1 MMDKKQIEA
10 FIAVVTTGG
19 MTSAARLLDMSQ
31 PSITRMI
38 QDLEKTLGFQLIH
51 RNGPRISVTRKG
63 LMFVREAENLLAA
76 FQRAATRASDIQQD
90 RSSSYSIATIS
101 AVGNSII
108 PRALGRLGAE
118 QLPDRMRISVL
129 SAEDV
134 EQSVL
139 SRQAD
144 VGFSNPP
151 LDHPG
156 LDVLG
161 LYSAPCVMAVARAHP
176 LAGAGRVSIKEM
188 EGRTLVTMGS
198 QFRFRRLV
206 VEAFAEHGV
215 KTGKEIICS
224 SMITALEVV
233 KEDLGMAIV
242 EPLTAFQGPSR
253 DVAIIPLEEEVRFY
267 WGAIASTGTSMDS
280 DLIGLIEIHEAVA
293 VEHVPGFTKHS

>member
-1 MMDKKQIEA
+1 MDKKQIEA
-10 FIAVVTTGG
+10 FVAVVSTGG
-19 MTSAARLLDMSQ
+19 MTAAAKLLEVSQ

-51 RNGPRISVTRKG
+51 RNGPRISITKKG
-63 LMFVREAENLLAA
+63 MMFVQEAENLLGA
-76 FQRAATRASDIQQD
+76 FQRAAARAADIQQD
-90 RSSSYSIATIS
+90 RTYSYSIATIL

-108 PRALGRLGAE
+108 PRALGRMDPDL
-118 QLPDRMRISVL
+118 LPDRMRISVL

-134 EQSVL
+134 EQTVL

-161 LYSAPCVMAVARAHP
+161 LYSAPCVMAVAQDHP
-176 LAGAGRVSIKEM
+176 LAGRERVSIKEM
-188 EGRTLVTMGS
+188 NGQTLVTMGS

-206 VEAFAEHGV
+206 MEALEAHRV
-215 KTGKEIICS
+215 TTGREIICS
-224 SMITALEVV
+224 SMITALQIV
-233 KEDLGMAIV
+233 KEGLGAGIV
-242 EPLTAFQGPSR
+242 EPLTALQGPSR

-267 WGAIASTGTSMDS
+267 WGAIASAGTSMDFG
-280 DLIGLIEIHEAVA
+280 IVGLIELHEAVA
-293 VEHVPGFTKHS
+293 AEHVPGFSRHS

>member
-1 MMDKKQIEA
+1 MDKKQIEA
-10 FIAVVTTGG
+10 FIAVVSTGG
-19 MTSAARLLDMSQ
+19 MTAAAKLLEVSQ

-51 RNGPRISVTRKG
+51 RNGPRISITKKG
-63 LMFVREAENLLAA
+63 MMFVQEADNLLGA
-76 FQRAATRASDIQQD
+76 FQRAAARAADIQQD
-90 RSSSYSIATIS
+90 RAHSYSIATIS

-108 PRALGRLGAE
+108 PRALGLMDPDL
-118 QLPDRMRISVL
+118 LPDRMRISVL

-134 EQSVL
+134 EQTVL

-161 LYSAPCVMAVARAHP
+161 LYSAPCVMAVAQDHP
-176 LAGAGRVSIKEM
+176 LAGRERVSIKEM
-188 EGRTLVTMGS
+188 NGKTLVTMGS

-206 VEAFAEHGV
+206 MEALEVHSV
-215 KTGKEIICS
+215 TTGREIICS
-224 SMITALEVV
+224 SMITALQMI
-233 KEDLGMAIV
+233 KEGLGAGIV

-253 DVAIIPLEEEVRFY
+253 DVVIIPLEEEVRFY
-267 WGAIASTGTSMDS
+267 WGAIASAGTSMDFG
-280 DLIGLIEIHEAVA
+280 IVGLIELHEAVA
-293 VEHVPGFTKHS
+293 AEHVPGFTRHS